1 MYGEDGLRK
10 QIERLLP
17 EFFPLKSG
25 YTTGACATA
34 AAKAALL
41 ALLSRKEQTESQIT
55 LPSGEQITLPV
66 AYTEWAGCSA
76 TCTVIKESGDDPD
89 VTNHSRIR
97 VTVQLSLDV
106 SGCAIAVAES
116 CHGDG
121 TAVPSRWHKRA
132 TVMAQ
137 EEYCHCLLYT
147 SDAAAD

>member
-1 MYGEDGLRK
+1 MVKTVRK
-10 QIERLLP
+10 QIERLYP

-25 YTTGACATA
+25 YTTRLCYRR
-34 AAKAALL
+34 
-41 ALLSRKEQTESQIT
+41 RKSCFISLINKGGTTESQIT
-55 LPSGEQITLPV
+55 LPSGEQITYRSLCPKS
-66 AYTEWAGCSA
+66 AGCSA

-97 VTVQLSLDV
+97 VTVQLSLDA

-137 EEYCHCLLYT
+137 EDVLRNRKRRYGKSHLP
-147 SDAAAD
+147 SR